1 MHRSSRKGFTLVELL
16 VVIGIIAVLVG
27 ILMPALG
34 SARRQARSVKCLSNL
49 RQLGVGFQ
57 MYAQAYKGMWPVTR
71 HDPGNPTYPV
81 ASSLRWQDRILEFV
95 SSQKSAN
102 SMTDLSTNR
111 DKLIESSVL
120 WGCPEW
126 SRATGD
132 EVLSGSDYA
141 RTGYAMNPYTR
152 LGDEAD
158 AASQRA
164 YIGSTAANTGR
175 YFPASK
181 WTKSSDRL
189 LLADAPA
196 DYISVTT
203 AARKEGGLD
212 PNSMNWWPYPKPDML
227 QIVNFHFWV
236 DGARHAKPGVSK
248 KNTYKDGRYINA
260 LFCDGHA
267 GPVSVAEAW
276 NAIVN
281 PGKDTAPAW

>member
-1 MHRSSRKGFTLVELL
+1 
-16 VVIGIIAVLVG
+16 
-27 ILMPALG
+27 
-34 SARRQARSVKCLSNL
+34 
-49 RQLGVGFQ
+49 
-57 MYAQAYKGMWPVTR
+57 
-71 HDPGNPTYPV
+71 
-81 ASSLRWQDRILEFV
+81 
-95 SSQKSAN
+95 
-102 SMTDLSTNR
+102 
-111 DKLIESSVL
+111 VL

-126 SRATGD
+126 GRATGD
-132 EVLSGSDYA
+132 EVVSGSDYA
-141 RTGYAMNPYTR
+141 RTGYAMNPYPR
-152 LGDEAD
+152 LGDEPD
-158 AASQRA
+158 IAANRA

-212 PNSMNWWPYPKPDML
+212 PNSMNWWPYPKADMA

-236 DGARHAKPGVSK
+236 DGSRHAKPGTSK
-248 KNTYKDGRYINA
+248 KNSYKGGRYINA

-267 GPVSVAEAW
+267 APVSVAEAW